1 MSTARP
7 VRGRAPVLVGLACA
21 CLTTSVF
28 ATPLS
33 EALSQS
39 TASLSLRLRHESAEQ
54 DNGLRRAQAS
64 GLRHRIGLS
73 SGDWHGFSATLES
86 EGTVAIGEE
95 RYNSGPGGNGNSEY
109 SVVADPTGNELNQA
123 YVSYAA
129 GAGTLLRVG
138 RQRIIFDNAR
148 FVGNVGWRQNEQT
161 YDAALLKSSPLEGLT
176 LQYAY
181 LGNVNRIFF
190 DNVDLDGHLLNL
202 KADLL
207 PMLSATVYGYFLD
220 YMTGEDTRTLGLRLS
235 GDRALS
241 GVKLRYS
248 AEFARQSDHADSSDI
263 EADYLAGE
271 IGLSRGPLGLG
282 IGFEVLGSDGSRG
295 FSTPLATLHKFN
307 GFADL
312 FLATPAA
319 GLQDVYARL
328 GYKLGK
334 WSLLAFYHQFEA
346 DAGSQDYGDEVDFVA
361 VYKHSKSQSLG
372 FKYADYAAQDF
383 GVDTRKFTVDLNY
396 SF

>member
-33 EALSQS
+33 EAFSQG

-54 DNGLRRAQAS
+54 DNGLRRAQAN
-64 GLRHRIGLS
+64 GLRHRLGLTT
-73 SGDWHGFSATLES
+73 GDWHGFSATLES
-86 EGTVAIGEE
+86 EGTIALGEE
-95 RYNSGPGGNGNSEY
+95 RYNSGPGGNGHSEY
-109 SVVADPTGNELNQA
+109 SVIADPTGNELNQG
-123 YVSYAA
+123 YLSYAA

-161 YDAALLKSSPLEGLT
+161 YDAVLLKTAAADNLT

-190 DNVDLDGHLLNL
+190 DNVDLDGHLVNL
-202 KADLL
+202 KASVA
-207 PMLSATVYGYFLD
+207 PSLSATLYGYFLD
-220 YMTGEDTRTLGLRLS
+220 FMSGEDSQTLGLRLAGS
-235 GDRALS
+235 RPLS
-241 GVKLRYS
+241 GMTLSYS
-248 AEFARQSDHADSSDI
+248 AEFARQGDYADSENL

-271 IGLSRGPLGLG
+271 IGLARGPLSAALGL
-282 IGFEVLGSDGSRG
+282 ELLGSDGNRG

-312 FLATPAA
+312 FLATPAD

-328 GYKLGK
+328 GYQLGK
-334 WSLLAFYHQFEA
+334 WKLLAFYHQFAA
-346 DAGSQDYGDEVDFVA
+346 DAGSRDYGDEVDFVA

-383 GVDTRKFTVDLNY
+383 GVDTRKLTLDLNY